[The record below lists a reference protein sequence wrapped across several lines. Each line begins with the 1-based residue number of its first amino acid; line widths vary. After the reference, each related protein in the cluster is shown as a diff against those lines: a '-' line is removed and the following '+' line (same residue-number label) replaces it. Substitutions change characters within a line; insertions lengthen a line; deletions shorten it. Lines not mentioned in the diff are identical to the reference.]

1 MSYIVVAGASG
12 GWVWC
17 DVSEAP
23 IHVTQWFKG
32 NSPRGR
38 LAHGKREVG
47 RWVSAGRGRGR
58 ANGGQSQFESG
69 GGQLSIVVDIST
81 V

>member
-12 GWVWC
+12 GWVRC
-17 DVSEAP
+17 DVSEGP

-32 NSPRGR
+32 NSPKVR

-58 ANGGQSQFESG
+58 AYGGQSEFGSG
-69 GGQLSIVVDIST
+69 GSQLPIVAQC
-81 V
+81 